1 MEDLMATATPSPVP
15 VKLSLFRL
23 FLVYLKVGNLTF
35 GGGDPTM
42 AALQT
47 EMVASRGWIS
57 DRAYALVYTL
67 ARITPGTN
75 LLAFCAGTAW
85 ELLGWPGA
93 IAAVLAMT
101 VPAALLVLW
110 VTAHYATLQA
120 HPFAMAALGGVLAAA
135 VGIMIAAAWQLARPS
150 FSRRSW
156 IQAGIV
162 LAVAVL
168 LSFPGTR
175 IYLTP
180 LRVLG
185 LAALVGLLWEIPA

>member
-1 MEDLMATATPSPVP
+1 MENLTATAAPTPIPARI
-15 VKLSLFRL
+15 SLFQL
-23 FLVYLKVGNLTF
+23 FLLYLKVGNITF

-57 DRAYALVYTL
+57 NKAYALVYTL

-93 IAAVLAMT
+93 IAAVAAMT
-101 VPAALLVLW
+101 MPAALLVLW
-110 VTAHYATLQA
+110 VTAKYNVIRA
-120 HPFAMAALGGVLAAA
+120 HPLAMAALGGVLAAA
-135 VGIMIAAAWQLARPS
+135 VGIMVAAAWQLARPS

-156 IQAGIV
+156 IHAGIV
-162 LAVAVL
+162 VAVAIL

-175 IYLTP
+175 LYLSP
-180 LRVLG
+180 IRVLG
-185 LAALVGLLWEIPA
+185 LAAIAGLLWEIPE

>member
-1 MEDLMATATPSPVP
+1 MAAVDPTPAPA
-15 VKLSLFRL
+15 KLSLFRL
-23 FLVYLKVGNLTF
+23 FLLYLKVGNLTF

-47 EMVASRGWIS
+47 EMVTSRGWIT
-57 DRAYALVYTL
+57 DKVYALVFTL

-85 ELLGWPGA
+85 EMLGWPAA
-93 IAAVLAMT
+93 IAAVCAMT

-110 VTAHYATLQA
+110 VTARYDTIRA
-120 HPFAMAALGGVLAAA
+120 HPLAMAAFAGVLSAA
-135 VGIMIAAAWQLARPS
+135 VGIMVAAAWQLARPS

-162 LAVAVL
+162 LAAAIAVSL
-168 LSFPGTR
+168 PGTR
-175 IYLTP
+175 IYLSP
-180 LRVLG
+180 IRVLG
-185 LAALVGLLWEIPA
+185 LAALVGLFWKIPE